1 MKETRSILN
10 SLVACGV
17 ALAMVSTLAA
27 QSVDQTAAK
36 VVRLKGAVRY
46 STGNNV
52 WQPLK
57 LGDVVRPGTAIQTA
71 ADSRVDLVLGDAS
84 APVARPV
91 PSDMISYQPMAEQNI
106 VRLWENT
113 LMGVDKLTE
122 MSTGVDVV
130 TETQLDLK
138 AGHITGSVKKMS
150 AASKYEVKLP
160 NGVAGIKGT
169 IYECFAEGLIKV
181 REGSVVVAYPGA
193 NGAIVTQAIMSM
205 QMFDIRTGM
214 LSPLSDP
221 DKTGLDTLNRELQA
235 GLFMQAPTVGLKA
248 PDLNPIVP
256 IIYIAPIV
264 VEQFVPPPVS
274 RF

>member
-1 MKETRSILN
+1 
-10 SLVACGV
+10 
-17 ALAMVSTLAA
+17 MVSTLAA
-27 QSVDQTAAK
+27 QSFDQSAAK

-46 STGNNV
+46 STGNND
-52 WQPLK
+52 WKPLK
-57 LGDVVRPGTAIQTA
+57 LGDVVKPGTAIQTA

-84 APVARPV
+84 APVARLV
-91 PSDMISYQPMAEQNI
+91 PSDMITYQPMAEQNM

-113 LMGVDKLTE
+113 LMGVDKLTA
-122 MSTGVDVV
+122 MGAGMDVV

-169 IYECFAEGLIKV
+169 IYECYAEGVIKV

-193 NGAIVTQAIMSM
+193 NGAIVTQAIMSQ
-205 QMFDIRTGM
+205 QMFDIRTGI
-214 LSPLSDP
+214 LSPLPDP
-221 DKTGLDTLNRELQA
+221 DRTGMDSIIRELQA
-235 GLFMQAPTVGLKA
+235 GLFMQPLTVGLKA

-256 IIYIAPIV
+256 IIYIAPV
-264 VEQFVPPPVS
+264 AVQQFVPSPVT
-274 RF
+274 RFY